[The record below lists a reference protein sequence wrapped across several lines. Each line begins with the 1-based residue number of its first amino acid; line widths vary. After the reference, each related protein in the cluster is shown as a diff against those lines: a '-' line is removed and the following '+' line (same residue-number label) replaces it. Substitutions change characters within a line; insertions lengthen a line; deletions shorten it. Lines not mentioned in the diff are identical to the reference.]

1 VSGGAGYRAAMSLE
15 QQVTDLIE
23 EGLPGDALV
32 LVAREL
38 DAVRRE
44 VTLRDPA
51 EMSPA
56 DRAALLWRVK
66 AILDEMGDGSE

>member
-1 VSGGAGYRAAMSLE
+1 MSLE

-23 EGLPGDALV
+23 EGLHGDALV

-38 DAVRRE
+38 DALRNE
-44 VTLRDPA
+44 VMLRDPA
-51 EMSPA
+51 EMTPA

>member
-1 VSGGAGYRAAMSLE
+1 MSGGGGYRPAMSLE

-23 EGLPGDALV
+23 QGLPGDALV

-38 DAVRRE
+38 DAVRNE
-44 VTLRDPA
+44 VMLRDPRQ
-51 EMSPA
+51 MSPA

>member
-1 VSGGAGYRAAMSLE
+1 MSLE

-38 DAVRRE
+38 DAVRAE
-44 VTLRDPA
+44 VMLRNPA
-51 EMSPA
+51 ELTPTE
-56 DRAALLWRVK
+56 RAALLWRVK